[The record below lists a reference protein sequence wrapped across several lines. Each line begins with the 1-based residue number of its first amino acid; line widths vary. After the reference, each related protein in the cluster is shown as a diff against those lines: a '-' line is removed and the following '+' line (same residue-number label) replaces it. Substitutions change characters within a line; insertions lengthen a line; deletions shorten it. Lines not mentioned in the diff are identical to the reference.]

1 MYYSKARNK
10 SHARIKGEW
19 GRGVGEERVLDPLEK
34 FNSHIKFTKNR
45 SRSPFGKIIWIRIM
59 SINYLFAKLI
69 YLFVQK
75 IS

>member
-10 SHARIKGEW
+10 SHARIKGGG
-19 GRGVGEERVLDPLEK
+19 GREGFGPPLEK

-45 SRSPFGKIIWIRIM
+45 SRSPFRKIIWIRIM
-59 SINYLFAKLI
+59 SINSLFAKLI
-69 YLFVQK
+69 HLFTQK

>member
-10 SHARIKGEW
+10 SHAQING
-19 GRGVGEERVLDPLEK
+19 GGGVGEERVLDPLEK

-59 SINYLFAKLI
+59 SINSLFAKLI
-69 YLFVQK
+69 HLFVQK

>member
-10 SHARIKGEW
+10 SHAWIKGGG
-19 GRGVGEERVLDPLEK
+19 GREGFGPPLEK

-59 SINYLFAKLI
+59 NINSLFAKLI
-69 YLFVQK
+69 HLFVQK

>member
-10 SHARIKGEW
+10 SHARIKGGGGW
-19 GRGVGEERVLDPLEK
+19 GKRGFWPPLEK
-34 FNSHIKFTKNR
+34 FNSHIKLTKNR

>member
-10 SHARIKGEW
+10 SHARIKG
-19 GRGVGEERVLDPLEK
+19 GVGEERVLAPPPLEK

-45 SRSPFGKIIWIRIM
+45 SRSPFRKIIWIRIM
-59 SINYLFAKLI
+59 SINSLFAKLI
-69 YLFVQK
+69 HLFVQK